1 MIYTVTLNP
10 ALDREY
16 EVAALAFGEVLRAS
30 AVREDLGG
38 KGFNVS
44 RALLALGAPSVAV
57 GLVGGHAGRRIAEGL
72 AALGLAT
79 ELVEVAGG
87 ETRTNVTVVAPDRHV
102 KVNEPGPAIGPDEEA
117 RLVARVR
124 ALARAGDLWV
134 LSGSLPPGARP
145 ELYAELVRI
154 VQGAGARALLDTSGP
169 ALREGCAAAPF
180 LVKPNAAEAR
190 ELTGLPLSA
199 TGAAVPLALSVAA
212 RSAAE
217 SKGEVPP
224 ASDLAA
230 VLDAVHQLGPA
241 HVLLT
246 RGADGAVL
254 SDAARTWRATPPV
267 IEERNPIGAGDALL
281 GGVAFGLARGLALPE
296 ALRWGVAAGA
306 AAASLPGTAVGDRE
320 LVERLAAGVAVREG

>member
-1 MIYTVTLNP
+1 MIYTLTLNP

-16 EVAALAFGEVLRAS
+16 QVPAIAFGEVLRAAS
-30 AVREDLGG
+30 VREDLGG

-57 GLVGGHAGRRIAEGL
+57 GLVGGHAGRRIADGL
-72 AALGLAT
+72 AALGVAT
-79 ELVEVAGG
+79 ELVELTGG

-102 KVNEPGPAIGPDEEA
+102 KVNEPGPALGPDEEA

-145 ELYAELVRI
+145 ELYGALVRI
-154 VQGAGARALLDTSGP
+154 LADAGARALLDTSGA
-169 ALREGCAAAPF
+169 ALRAGCAAAPF

-190 ELTGLPLSA
+190 ELTGLDAAAPA
-199 TGAAVPLALSVAA
+199 ERAAAIAAVH
-212 RSAAE
+212 R
-217 SKGEVPP
+217 
-224 ASDLAA
+224 
-230 VLDAVHQLGPA
+230 LGPA

-246 RGADGAVL
+246 LGAEGALL
-254 SDAARTWRATPPV
+254 SDGARTWRARAPG

-281 GGVAFGLARGLALPE
+281 AGVVFGLSRGLGLPE

-306 AAASLPGTAVGDRE
+306 AAASLPGTAVGDRG
-320 LVERLAAGVAVREG
+320 LVERLAAGVTVEPS

>member
-1 MIYTVTLNP
+1 MNRIYTVTLNP

-16 EVAALAFGEVLRAS
+16 QVPALAFGEVLRAA

-57 GLVGGHAGRRIAEGL
+57 GFVGGHAGRRIAEGL
-72 AALGLAT
+72 SALGLAT
-79 ELVEVAGG
+79 ELVELAGG

-102 KVNEPGPAIGPDEEA
+102 KVNEPGPAVRPEEEA

-154 VQGAGARALLDTSGP
+154 LQGAGARALLDTSGP
-169 ALREGCAAAPF
+169 ALRAGCAAAPF
-180 LVKPNAAEAR
+180 LVKPNAAEAQ
-190 ELTGLPLSA
+190 ELTGIDA
-199 TGAAVPLALSVAA
+199 TTPAVAIA
-212 RSAAE
+212 
-217 SKGEVPP
+217 
-224 ASDLAA
+224 
-230 VLDAVHQLGPA
+230 AVHQLGPA

-246 RGADGAVL
+246 LGAEGALL
-254 SDAARTWRATPPV
+254 SDGARTWRATPPA
-267 IEERNPIGAGDALL
+267 IDERNPIGAGDALL
-281 GGVAFGLARGLALPE
+281 AGVVFGLARGLALPE

-320 LVERLAAGVAVREG
+320 LVERLAAGATVREG